1 MNDFLLWKK
10 VPFIFL
16 TPFFLGIKYLL
27 VTSLP
32 FSPSVMQVL
41 LLCETTSVKLLNTS
55 DFSAVPVL
63 PAKAVALMSLPPPNL
78 GKVLGSMLCYE
89 TIGDILLHL
98 CVCVRR
104 ILEAVRLA
112 VEASP
117 CFLMFEEGQQIFST
131 RYTSLNYFPT
141 IQNEEGL

>member
-1 MNDFLLWKK
+1 MTFPCYGRRFLSSFSHL
-10 VPFIFL
+10 
-16 TPFFLGIKYLL
+16 FLGIKYLL

-32 FSPSVMQVL
+32 FSPSVTQVVL
-41 LLCETTSVKLLNTS
+41 FCETMSVKLFNTS

-63 PAKAVALMSLPPPNL
+63 PAKAVALMSLPPPPTWEKCWEACFAVRLL
-78 GKVLGSMLCYE
+78 GISSS
-89 TIGDILLHL
+89 I
-98 CVCVRR
+98 CVCVCS